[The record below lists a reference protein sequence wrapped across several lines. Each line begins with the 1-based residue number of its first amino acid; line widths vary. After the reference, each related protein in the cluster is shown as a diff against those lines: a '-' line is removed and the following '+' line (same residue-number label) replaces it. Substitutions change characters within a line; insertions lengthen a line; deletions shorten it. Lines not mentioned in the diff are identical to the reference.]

1 MPVIAVTVAPAIA
14 PSKSLPRR
22 IFSKSMST
30 LSGLSP
36 MMSCFSAWTISGQP
50 SPPWM
55 HSPLPMTPSSV

>member
-14 PSKSLPRR
+14 PSNNLARR

-30 LSGLSP
+30 SSGLSP
-36 MMSCFSAWTISGQP
+36 MTYCLRAWTISGQP

-55 HSPLPMTPSSV
+55 HSP

>member
-14 PSKSLPRR
+14 PSKSRERR

-30 LSGLSP
+30 LSGFSP
-36 MMSCFSAWTISGQP
+36 MMYWASAWTIAGQP

-55 HSPLPMTPSSV
+55 HSPLPISPSSV